1 MLRALMF
8 GIADVPIR
16 RESQPHQSVVLL
28 LERRPFVHGDMVGLA
43 AFDFILW
50 ILLARVVRV
59 ALVVH
64 VSGVHL
70 DDRAADMPG
79 FGVPGHS
86 ISHFESFRHD
96 GSPLAIDSKPIQQAL
111 CVERRCSAVVQ
122 VAREDRTFTCLPL
135 TGRGRIR
142 WVR

>member
-1 MLRALMF
+1 
-8 GIADVPIR
+8 
-16 RESQPHQSVVLL
+16 VLL

-59 ALVVH
+59 SLVVH

-96 GSPLAIDSKPIQQAL
+96 GSPLALAASRYNRSCAL
-111 CVERRCSAVVQ
+111 REAAVPVVQ
-122 VAREDRTFTCLPL
+122 VAREDRTFTRLPL
-135 TGRGRIR
+135 AGRGRTR